1 MALKLVLK
9 PGERV
14 VVNQAVI
21 VNGKDKAELV
31 LENRA
36 VVLRERDIMVQKE
49 ANTPA
54 RRIYFL
60 IQMLYLFPE
69 KTPFYQEKFNVHL
82 REFLQAVPSAT
93 PIGLEIGEMIIR
105 GNHYAA
111 LKSCRKLVA
120 YEEKVLKNV
129 TGKS

>member
-14 VVNQAVI
+14 VINQAVI

-36 VVLRERDIMVQKE
+36 VVLRERDIMVEKE
-49 ANTPA
+49 ANSPA

-69 KTPFYQEKFNVHL
+69 KTAVYQEKFNVHL
-82 REFLQAVPSAT
+82 REFIQAVPSAT

-111 LKSCRKLVA
+111 LKACRKLVA
-120 YEEKVLKNV
+120 YEEKVLQNV

>member
-31 LENRA
+31 LEHRA
-36 VVLRERDIMVQKE
+36 VVLRERDIVREKE

-54 RRIYFL
+54 KKIYFL
-60 IQMLYLFPE
+60 VQMLYLFPDKSE
-69 KTPFYQEKFNVHL
+69 MYQEKFNLHL
-82 REFLQAVPSAT
+82 RDFLQAVPSAT
-93 PIGLEIGEMIIR
+93 PLALEIGEGIIR
-105 GNHYAA
+105 GNLYAA
-111 LKSCRKLVA
+111 LKTCR
-120 YEEKVLKNV
+120 
-129 TGKS
+129 

>member
-21 VNGKDKAELV
+21 VNGRDKAELV

-36 VVLRERDIMVQKE
+36 VVLRERDILKEQE

-54 RRIYFL
+54 KKIYFL
-60 IQMLYLFPE
+60 VQMLYLFPE
-69 KTPFYQEKFNVHL
+69 KAASYQEKFNVHL
-82 REFLQAVPSAT
+82 REFIQAVPSAT
-93 PIGLEIGEMIIR
+93 PFALEIGEEIIR

-111 LKSCRKLVA
+111 LKSCRKLIV

-129 TGKS
+129 AGKS